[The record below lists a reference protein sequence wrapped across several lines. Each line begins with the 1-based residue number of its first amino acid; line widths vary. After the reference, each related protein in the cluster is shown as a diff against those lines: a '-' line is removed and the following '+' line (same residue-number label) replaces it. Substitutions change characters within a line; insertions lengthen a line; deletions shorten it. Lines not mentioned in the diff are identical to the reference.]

1 MNIQDL
7 PFMPRFFDRYIT
19 LIPEHLDLQEAFGQ
33 FSPQKVFSD
42 TGNLLR
48 LGDRVYAPGKWTVKD
63 ILQHCI
69 DTERIMT
76 YRALCISR
84 GETVNLPGFAE
95 DLYAENTQAA
105 AARTVQDLLEEY
117 EAVRSATRLLFQHIS
132 PAMLLRE
139 GSANNVK
146 ITPLAMAYMVL
157 GHAVHHKNILVE
169 RYYPLLP

>member
-7 PFMPRFFDRYIT
+7 PFLPQYFDRYIAR
-19 LIPEHLDLQEAFGQ
+19 IPEHLDLQEAFDQ
-33 FSPQKVFSD
+33 FSPEIIFSD
-42 TGNLLR
+42 ITNLVR

-84 GETVNLPGFAE
+84 NETISLPGFE
-95 DLYAENTQAA
+95 ENLYAENTVAVT
-105 AARTVQDLLEEY
+105 RTVEDLLEEY
-117 EAVRSATRLLFQHIS
+117 KVVRLATQMLFQHMS
-132 PAMLLRE
+132 PGMILQE
-139 GSANNVK
+139 GNANNIR
-146 ITPLAMAYMVL
+146 ITPLALAFMVL
-157 GHAVHHKNILVE
+157 GHALHHQNVLVE